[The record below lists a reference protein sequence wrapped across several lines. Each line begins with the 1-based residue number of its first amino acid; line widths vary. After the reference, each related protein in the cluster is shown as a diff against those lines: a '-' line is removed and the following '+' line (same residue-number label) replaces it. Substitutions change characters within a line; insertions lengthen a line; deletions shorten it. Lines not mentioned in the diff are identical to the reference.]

1 MLSEPQEDELWRNWL
16 SAEIRADYFSDL
28 SRRYASWHSW
38 LVWLTLFSS
47 AGTVVA
53 IIGNLPSGYG
63 WVKPA
68 SALLTTALS
77 LLSIVMQAPKKSSE
91 CADLRLRWN
100 QLAWEY
106 QSLWNHA
113 DSDDAESQ
121 FAALVKK
128 ETEISK
134 ASLAIP
140 NRPRIVEKWERH
152 VVAQRTQA
160 S

>member
-1 MLSEPQEDELWRNWL
+1 MLLESQQDELWRNWL

-28 SRRYASWHSW
+28 GRRYSSWHSW
-38 LVWLTLFSS
+38 LVWLALFFS

-63 WVKPA
+63 WLKPA
-68 SALLTTALS
+68 SALVTTALS
-77 LLSIVMQAPKKSSE
+77 LLSVVMQPQKKSSE
-91 CADLRLRWN
+91 CADLHLRWN
-100 QLAWEY
+100 QLAAEY

-113 DSDDAESQ
+113 DSDDAESK
-121 FAALVKK
+121 FADLVGK
-128 ETEISK
+128 ETEVSK

-140 NRPRIVEKWERH
+140 NKPRIVEKWERH
-152 VVAQRTQA
+152 VVAQRTGA